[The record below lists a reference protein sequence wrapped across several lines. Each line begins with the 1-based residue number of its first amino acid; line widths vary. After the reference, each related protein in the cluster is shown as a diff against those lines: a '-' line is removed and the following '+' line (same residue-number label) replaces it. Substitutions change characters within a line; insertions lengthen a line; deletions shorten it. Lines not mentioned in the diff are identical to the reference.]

1 MIGYAA
7 MLSLIMK
14 HVPREEASSSVG
26 VNTLMRSMGST
37 TAGAVM
43 AIVLTSQTITIPGA
57 EAAIPARGAF
67 QTCFTIG
74 AAAAL
79 VAVALTLLIPRY
91 KKPAEPATTHANEL
105 VTTDA

>member
-14 HVPREEASSSVG
+14 NVPREEASSSVG